1 MLTTMRRRLQGRR
14 GDERGAMAIMSAFLC
29 IVLFGIAALS
39 VDLGNAF
46 ARRTDTQT
54 QADYG
59 AFAAARMQTTT
70 ATSGMTIPTGMADA
84 VRDAMNA
91 NQPQDDSGTCW
102 TAKTCVTSGQL
113 TDTNL
118 ENGEIRFC
126 EGTGCGAGYASTV
139 KGLQVIAPRNKIDYG
154 FANLLGVAS
163 GSVQADALVNVFT
176 AGKRVM
182 PMYAVQGC
190 DYGLQTLSDP
200 ASGQTTPVVPVLAF
214 DADTNT
220 TNLTASS
227 QVVEDSLGAVI
238 SNIPLNSTG
247 NTLTFSATKFD
258 HTRYVGFFRGDN
270 PDPLLVQKQDVFWLD
285 GDATKTN
292 LNPNPPGT
300 GYDPGNQS
308 QTITLNIPD
317 AVAQT
322 EAIWWVRVFDG
333 DDATGEWSEASE
345 ALPIRVGDAVL
356 ECDAGSMSGNFGTLK
371 FPRTDVATANQIPA
385 NMALGLQEPL
395 SPTVHQYAL
404 ANPFPGTC
412 TDGVNGAKTAPSGGV
427 TLVAGVNCV
436 DTDTGLAANVATE
449 GLVTGST
456 YGPGVLRT
464 KDTSSGCD
472 PNGGSSNRTL
482 PITGNP
488 RINDDVL
495 TCYFSNGTT
504 SIADIARASYSGGIV
519 LDPAILSSPRFFY
532 VPVLSVQPTTGG
544 SNRYS
549 IVDFRPA
556 FITDETATAT
566 SIKGAHTGTA
576 DNGLTVQGNDI
587 KQIKVVFF
595 NISALP
601 SEGDIPIIDYLGV
614 GNRVIRLI
622 D

>member
-1 MLTTMRRRLQGRR
+1 MLTQMRRRLRSRR
-14 GDERGAMAIMSAFLC
+14 RDEGGAIAIMSAFLC
-29 IVLFGIAALS
+29 VVLFGIAALT

-59 AFAAARMQTTT
+59 AFAAARMQTES

-113 TDTNL
+113 TDTVIA
-118 ENGEIRFC
+118 NGEIRYC
-126 EGTGCGAGYASTV
+126 EGTGCGPGYASTV

-154 FANLLGVAS
+154 FANFLGVPS
-163 GSVQADALVNVFT
+163 GSVQADALVDVFT

-200 ASGQTTPVVPVLAF
+200 SHGHTTPTVPGTLFAP
-214 DADTNT
+214 DDTNQN
-220 TNLTASS
+220 NLTYNQSTAPFSP
-227 QVVEDSLGAVI
+227 QLKDSTGADVTALA
-238 SNIPLNSTG
+238 LNSTG
-247 NTLTFSATKFD
+247 NTIEISASKWRNLD
-258 HTRYVGFFRGDN
+258 AIGFFRAN
-270 PDPLLVQKQDVFWLD
+270 
-285 GDATKTN
+285 GDAPEIETAYGLAPALTGLPADYTEN
-292 LNPNPPGT
+292 SGSRIALRIPN
-300 GYDPGNQS
+300 S
-308 QTITLNIPD
+308 
-317 AVAQT
+317 VAT
-322 EAIWWVRVFDG
+322 VEEVWWIRARNVAG
-333 DDATGEWSEASE
+333 SWSPLGE
-345 ALPIRVGDAVL
+345 ALPIRVGEAVL
-356 ECDAGSMSGNFGTLK
+356 ECDAGSMAGNFGTLK
-371 FPRTDVATANQIPA
+371 FPRTDVPTANEIPA
-385 NMALGLQEPL
+385 NIALGLQEPL
-395 SPTVHQYAL
+395 SPTVHQYGR

-412 TDGVNGAKTAPSGGV
+412 SDGVNGAKTAPSGSV
-427 TLVAGVNCV
+427 TLVVGVNCV

-464 KDTSSGCD
+464 KNTRSGCD
-472 PNGGSSNRTL
+472 PDGGSDNRTL

-488 RINDDVL
+488 SINDDVL
-495 TCYFSNGTT
+495 TCYFTNGST
-504 SIADIARASYSGGIV
+504 SIADIARENYTGGIV
-519 LDPAILSSPRFFY
+519 LHPDILSSPRFFY
-532 VPVLSVQPTTGG
+532 VPVLSVQPVTGG
-544 SNRYS
+544 SQRYS

-556 FITDETATAT
+556 FITDETATI
-566 SIKGAHTGTA
+566 SSVKGAHTGTA
-576 DNGLTVQGNDI
+576 NNGLSVQGNDI

-595 NISALP
+595 NMGALP